1 MNARSILPRSIAI
14 LFIVA
19 TTANV
24 QAGEWRDMLAAP
36 FSDPLL
42 ARPPE
47 LDHGKPLPGDSE
59 VHPCAP
65 GQTLS
70 DQTLTLSDAI
80 DIALCHHPQ
89 VNAAWARIKIQA
101 AQVGQARSSYLPT
114 INAGVRYQQEKTRQP
129 DSTLLRD
136 TERSGRS
143 EYFTLTWRLLDFGG
157 RGANR
162 RLSDALLE
170 GALASHDAAL
180 QKTVGAAV
188 TAYFEAQTAAARRDA
203 RESNETLARQIVEAT
218 LKRAAKGVAAQSD
231 ILQVQTALAKAEL
244 EHVRAIGQHER
255 SLVTLSI
262 ALGMQGRAM
271 RFQVLPAD
279 PAGSPEAASA
289 DMERDLTQWLEAA
302 QQQHPALTAARS
314 QLDAARQKLVAVRSE
329 GLPTLE
335 FNQSYFVNGRPNQGS
350 TGGRTREAVTGLSLN
365 IPVFDGFSSTYK
377 LRDAQA
383 QIDVREAELMETQ
396 DQVLGDIARAHA
408 DTAAALRNLASSRRL
423 QESAIQALENVQR
436 KYDRGLIDILEVLNV
451 QAALVDARE
460 ERIRTLAD
468 WRSARLRLLA
478 SAGEISRTRIA
489 EQGR

>member
-1 MNARSILPRSIAI
+1 MNAKRILPAGIAS
-14 LFIVA
+14 LLMALNMV
-19 TTANV
+19 NV
-24 QAGEWRDMLAAP
+24 QAREWRDQLATPLA
-36 FSDPLL
+36 DPLL

-59 VHPCAP
+59 VQPCDQN
-65 GQTLS
+65 QTLS
-70 DQTLTLSDAI
+70 DKTLTLSEAI

-129 DSTLLRD
+129 DSTLFRD
-136 TERSGRS
+136 DEHRGRS
-143 EYFTLTWRLLDFGG
+143 EYYTLTWRLLDFGG
-157 RGANR
+157 RDANR

-180 QKTVGAAV
+180 QKTMGTAI
-188 TAYFEAQTAAARRDA
+188 TAYFEAQTAAAQREA
-203 RESNETLARQIVEAT
+203 RERNETLARQIVETT
-218 LKRAAKGVAAQSD
+218 LKRTAKGVAAQSD
-231 ILQVQTALAKAEL
+231 MLQAQTALAKAEL
-244 EHVRAIGQHER
+244 EHVRAVGQHEK
-255 SLVTLSI
+255 SLVALSI

-279 PAGSPEAASA
+279 LRSSLDTASTET
-289 DMERDLTQWLEAA
+289 DRDLTQWLQAA
-302 QQQHPALTAARS
+302 QQQHPALTAARA
-314 QLDAARQKLVAVRSE
+314 QLAASRQKLIAVRSE

-335 FNQSYFVNGRPNQGS
+335 FNQSYFVNGRPNQRS
-350 TGGRTREAVTGLSLN
+350 TGGRTHETVTGVSLN

-377 LRDAQA
+377 VRDAQA

-396 DQVLGDIARAHA
+396 DQVLGEIARAHA
-408 DTAAALRNLASSRRL
+408 DAAAALRNLASSQRL
-423 QESAIQALENVQR
+423 QDSAMQALENVQR
-436 KYDRGLIDILEVLNV
+436 KYDRGLIDILDVLNV
-451 QAALVDARE
+451 QAALVDARQ
-460 ERIRTLAD
+460 ERIRTLAE